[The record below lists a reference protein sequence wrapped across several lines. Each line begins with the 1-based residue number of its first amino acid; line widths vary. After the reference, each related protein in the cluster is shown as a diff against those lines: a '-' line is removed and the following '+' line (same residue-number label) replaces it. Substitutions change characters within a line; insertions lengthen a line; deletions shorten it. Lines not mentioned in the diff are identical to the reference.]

1 MLLNDEACQLFIS
14 NIKIFFEMFY
24 KFFVTRFLFWIISDL
39 LEYYAIF
46 DWIFTSS
53 NSFVNMTWNRFF
65 FFGDEDYFHSEFDYF
80 SVELQGSL
88 QIALEFR
95 NLWE

>member
-24 KFFVTRFLFWIISDL
+24 EFFVTRFWFWIISDL

-53 NSFVNMTWNRFF
+53 NSFVNMTWSRFF
-65 FFGDEDYFHSEFDYF
+65 FLVMKIIFIRNSTI
-80 SVELQGSL
+80 SL
-88 QIALEFR
+88 
-95 NLWE
+95 